1 MTSSVKDQLKVVLC
15 WHMHQPEYR
24 DLRKDEFQLPWTY
37 LHVIKDYIDMVEHL
51 ENIKGA
57 RAVVNFTPTLLE
69 QIEDYKHQVNDFL
82 QHNTPLRDPMLA
94 HLTCSKLPSSPPLR
108 LQIIQDC
115 LRANRERLIDRF
127 PAYQKLANMSEWFVN
142 NHDTIFYL
150 DDQYLFD
157 LLTWYHLAWMGET
170 VRRNDARIKR
180 LINKETD
187 YTLND
192 RYLLLEVIGDI
203 LNSIIDRYRRLA
215 QAGQIELSVTP
226 YAHPIMP
233 LLLDLKSAREAMPDV
248 PLPEYPEYPGGR
260 ERVHWQIKKGLD
272 IFNNHFGFKPV
283 GCWPSEGGVSD
294 ETLQILSEY
303 DFKWVATGGSV
314 LNNSLSKAG
323 MIDNVYKNIGIH
335 RIYTVQDPDNN
346 TGDTIESPVDDSV
359 EEPVDD
365 SLNEPLENPVNE
377 KVDGQKEGLIN
388 CFFRD
393 DGLSDLIG
401 FTYSKWHADDAVNN
415 LIEHL
420 ESILH
425 NREDQ
430 SGRVVSIIL
439 DGENAWEY
447 YPQNGYYFLT
457 ALYQRLVDHPRFD
470 LTTFAECVE
479 AHAQTTQLPSLVAG
493 SWVYGSFSTWIG
505 DQAKNRGWDMLIE
518 AKQCFDDVVSK
529 GELDHGQLA
538 RAEQQLAV
546 CEGSDWFWW
555 FGDYNPASSVSSFE
569 SLFRLNL
576 SILYQYLGVLP
587 PSYLTQV
594 FTYGSGAPA
603 AGGTMRPGQE

>member
-1 MTSSVKDQLKVVLC
+1 MTSSVEDKLKVVIC

-24 DLRKDEFQLPWTY
+24 DLRKNEFQLPWTY

-51 ENIKGA
+51 ENVKGA

-82 QHNTPLRDPMLA
+82 QHDTPLRDPMLA

-157 LLTWYHLAWMGET
+157 LLTWHHLAWMGET

-180 LINKETD
+180 LIYKEND

-203 LNSIIDRYRRLA
+203 LNTIIDRYRRLA
-215 QAGQIELSVTP
+215 QSGQIELSVTP
-226 YAHPIMP
+226 YAHPIIP
-233 LLLDLKSAREAMPDV
+233 LLLDLNSAREAMPDV
-248 PLPEYPEYPGGR
+248 ALPEHPEYPGGR
-260 ERVHWQIKKGLD
+260 ERVHWHIKKGLD
-272 IFNNHFGFKPV
+272 IFKNHFGFRPV
-283 GCWPSEGGVSD
+283 GCWPSEGAVSN
-294 ETLQILSEY
+294 ETLEVLSEY
-303 DFKWVATGGSV
+303 GFKWVATGGSV
-314 LNNSLSKAG
+314 LNNSLSQAG
-323 MIDNVYKNIGIH
+323 MIDDVYNNIGVH
-335 RIYTVQDPDNN
+335 RGYTVQHKDKD
-346 TGDTIESPVDDSV
+346 
-359 EEPVDD
+359 EE
-365 SLNEPLENPVNE
+365 E
-377 KVDGQKEGLIN
+377 KLADKDGLIN

-415 LIEHL
+415 LIEHM
-420 ESILH
+420 ETILH
-425 NREDQ
+425 NRDNQ

-447 YPQNGYYFLT
+447 YPENGYYFLT
-457 ALYQRLVDHPRFD
+457 ALYQRLAEHPRFD
-470 LTTFAECVE
+470 LTTFAECVNS
-479 AHAQTTQLPSLVAG
+479 HAETTMLPSLVAG

-518 AKQCFDDVVSK
+518 AKQCFDEVVAK

-555 FGDYNPASSVSSFE
+555 FGDYNPADSVSSFE

-594 FTYGSGAPA
+594 FTYGSGSPA